1 MRSSEIL
8 DAYTL
13 LFKSLET
20 IVSQTE
26 NKIADDSAD
35 PYFKTNVNFLAK
47 SFLINLC
54 CYLES
59 FLKEISHAYVA
70 ETKARLNAAKVPHNL
85 IIWST
90 IKNESKHKDWK
101 YGEFE
106 LSISRKDID
115 EELSGNP
122 FKTATFFRK
131 LGIDVEKIDEF
142 QTGKELINAVV
153 AKRNSIIHHNDS
165 ATDIS
170 MGDII
175 QYAGEFKKYMA
186 AINTAFLI
194 ASNHANE

>member
-1 MRSSEIL
+1 MKSSEIL

-13 LFKSLET
+13 LFRSLET

-35 PYFKTNVNFLAK
+35 PYFKMNVNFLAK

-70 ETKARLNAAKVPHNL
+70 ETKVRLKAAKVPHNL
-85 IIWST
+85 IIWAAN
-90 IKNESKHKDWK
+90 KNDSKPKDWK

-106 LSISRKDID
+106 LSVSRKDID

-122 FKTATFFRK
+122 FKTAAFFRK

-170 MGDII
+170 MRDII
-175 QYAGEFKKYMA
+175 QYAGEFKKYMT

-194 ASNHANE
+194 ASNDANE